1 MKKKLY
7 NTPVAEYVDVI
18 LPPCMNETISVPLG
32 DPDEDERADPNNA
45 NEQVGSWED
54 IWRNM

>member
-18 LPPCMNETISVPLG
+18 LPPCMNETISVPL